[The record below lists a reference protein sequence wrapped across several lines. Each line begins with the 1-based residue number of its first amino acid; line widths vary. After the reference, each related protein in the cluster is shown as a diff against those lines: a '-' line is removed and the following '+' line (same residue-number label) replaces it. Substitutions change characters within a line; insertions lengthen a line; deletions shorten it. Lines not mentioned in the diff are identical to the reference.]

1 LINFK
6 SPFFIFIP
14 MKKIYYILFFAL
26 LISCSED
33 DSFEDTSDKEI
44 IEEVVDSTEVELNL
58 AGEVSYHDLSK
69 AEEGVILVNDAASNR
84 IYLMEKI
91 ESIVL
96 KEWELPAGIGN
107 DGELL
112 DDGSLLV
119 ALTDPDPAYNFGGY
133 GGRVAIISP
142 EDEIIWDYEYSDS
155 INLSHHDVEML
166 PNGNVLILAWEKR
179 TKDELTSKAYDGP
192 YENVYVEKILEV
204 DPTNNETIWEWNVW
218 DHLVQDVDV
227 DSQDYDVIAD
237 NPERVNINYE
247 DTLKDGN
254 YNGDIF
260 HANAIEYDVENDL
273 IYMSVNHFS
282 EVWVI
287 DHSTTPDQATGNT
300 GGNYN
305 KGGDLVFRFGNPAAY
320 NNVGDRM
327 FFHNHHPNLVAGSNS
342 MLVFSNGL
350 LNADPHSTVYEV
362 ELPEVFDLQKQ
373 TNNELNVLWS
383 YSHPDLFSP
392 KVSGAQRLE
401 NGNTLITEGD
411 SGYWEVTGDG
421 EIVWRFES
429 EGFFWRG
436 YHYDQNSPQILGL
449 NLQ

>member
-1 LINFK
+1 
-6 SPFFIFIP
+6 

-33 DSFEDTSDKEI
+33 DSFEDTSDQEV

-58 AGEVSYHDLSK
+58 AGEITYHDLSK
-69 AEEGVILVNDAASNR
+69 AEQGLILVNDAAANR

-107 DGELL
+107 DGELME
-112 DDGSLLV
+112 DGSLLV
-119 ALTDPDPAYNFGGY
+119 ALTDPGPAYNFGGY

-142 EDEIIWDYEYSDS
+142 ENEIIWDYEYSDS

-179 TKDELTSKAYDGP
+179 TKDQLALKGYGGP
-192 YENVYVEKILEV
+192 YENVYVEKLLEV
-204 DPTNNETIWEWNVW
+204 DRSNNQTVWEWNVW
-218 DHLVQDVDV
+218 DHLVQDGDP
-227 DSQDYDVIAD
+227 DAQDFGVIAD

-247 DTLKDGN
+247 DTLKDAN

-260 HANAIEYDVENDL
+260 HANAIEYDEKYDL

-287 DHSTTPDQATGNT
+287 DHSTTLEQAKGNI
-300 GGNYN
+300 GGSYN
-305 KGGDLVFRFGNPAAY
+305 KGGDLVFRFGNPGAY

-362 ELPEVFDLQKQ
+362 ELPEVFDLQRQ

-411 SGYWEVTGDG
+411 SGYWEVSEDG
-421 EIVWRFES
+421 EVVWRFES

-449 NLQ
+449 NLE